1 MVIGPLPVATPDPS
15 ATVRVLDR
23 EPTAARLTIH
33 YRSASPNLLRVAIPA
48 YPGWHASLN
57 GGDLPTLTVDE
68 ALLGILVPP
77 GEADIQLWYVP
88 KYFWPAAA
96 VSALTLLATIIIL
109 ILRPNKH

>member
-1 MVIGPLPVATPDPS
+1 MATPDPS

-48 YPGWHASLN
+48 YPGWHASLD

-68 ALLGILVPP
+68 ALLGIIVPL

-88 KYFWPAAA
+88 NYFWPAAA
-96 VSALTLLATIIIL
+96 VSALTLLAIIIIL
-109 ILRPNKH
+109 MLRPNKH